1 MRIGVV
7 FPQYEIGADPS
18 AIRDFAQAV
27 ESIGYSHLVTYEH
40 VLGASTQYHPDW
52 QRPYGDSHRAY
63 TDKDMFH
70 EPFVLF
76 GYLSAVTQRIE
87 LVTGILILPQRQTVL
102 VAKQAAQVDVLSTGR
117 LRLGVGLGW
126 NKVEY
131 EALGENFHTKASRIE
146 EQIAVLRALWT
157 QPAINFNARWH
168 HISGAGINPLPLQR
182 PIPIWMG
189 GGADN
194 VKDVVIERIARL
206 SDGWLC
212 QMDPNQQ
219 ARQAVTKLRSFA
231 RAANRHPSEIGIEP
245 RLNLREV
252 DSRARR
258 SYVAD
263 WQQLGATHISVST
276 LGMGHTSPQGHI
288 EAIERAWVE
297 IGLEDFQA
305 GAGTG

>member
-1 MRIGVV
+1 VRIGVV

-27 ESIGYSHLVTYEH
+27 ESIGYNHLVTYEH
-40 VLGASTQYHPDW
+40 VLGASTQYHPDLK
-52 QRPYGDSHRAY
+52 RPYGDSHRAY
-63 TDKDMFH
+63 TEKDMFH

-87 LVTGILILPQRQTVL
+87 LVTGILILPQRQTAL
-102 VAKQAAQVDVLSTGR
+102 VAKQAAQVDVLSGGR

-126 NKVEY
+126 NKLEY
-131 EALGENFHTKASRIE
+131 EALGENFHNKASRIE
-146 EQIAVLRALWT
+146 EQIEVLRALWT
-157 QPAINFNARWH
+157 QPAIDFNARWH
-168 HISGAGINPLPLQR
+168 HIPGAGINPLPLQR

-189 GGADN
+189 GGADT

-206 SDGWLC
+206 SDGWLS

-219 ARQAVTKLRSFA
+219 ARQAVAKLHSFA
-231 RAANRHPSEIGIEP
+231 RAANRDSSQIGIEP

-258 SYVAD
+258 GYVAD
-263 WQQLGATHISVST
+263 WRELGATHLSVST

-305 GAGTG
+305 DGGRG